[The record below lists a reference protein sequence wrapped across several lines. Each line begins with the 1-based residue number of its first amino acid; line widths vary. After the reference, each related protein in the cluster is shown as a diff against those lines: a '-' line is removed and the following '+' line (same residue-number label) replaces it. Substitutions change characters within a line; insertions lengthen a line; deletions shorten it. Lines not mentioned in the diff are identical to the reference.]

1 MSSPIFHINAGLNCP
16 VNQDNSAMRIILVAA
31 LLAVEVSAQPPTEP
45 SPLIQLARRSGID
58 ASAIRRYVDSRA
70 AVNVVGMASI
80 TGSPETWLIAAHGSF
95 ASIEDVDKAVRP
107 LLAGDPLDQPSNDLF
122 AVSRNLIAFYQPGLS
137 YRPDQA
143 IRMFPKARY
152 IHVTIYRIRPGT
164 EAAFVELVKLRRGA
178 FDSINAD
185 RPDMAYQVISGA
197 MAGTYLFL
205 APLTS
210 LKSLDD
216 GVARTPIH
224 AESSKPTVESE
235 ISRVHL
241 LFRVE
246 PAMSYVSDD
255 FASADVEFWRAKTQ

>member
-1 MSSPIFHINAGLNCP
+1 
-16 VNQDNSAMRIILVAA
+16 MRTILVAA
-31 LLAVEVSAQPPTEP
+31 LLAFEVSAQPPTEP
-45 SPLIQLARRSGID
+45 APLIQLIRRPGID

-80 TGSPETWLIAAHGSF
+80 TGSPETWLIAAHNSF

-107 LLAGDPLDQPSNDLF
+107 LLPGDPLDQLPNDLF

-178 FDSINAD
+178 FDSINVD

-197 MAGTYLFL
+197 TAGTYLFL

-216 GVARTPIH
+216 GMARTPIH
-224 AESSKPTVESE
+224 AESSKPAAESE